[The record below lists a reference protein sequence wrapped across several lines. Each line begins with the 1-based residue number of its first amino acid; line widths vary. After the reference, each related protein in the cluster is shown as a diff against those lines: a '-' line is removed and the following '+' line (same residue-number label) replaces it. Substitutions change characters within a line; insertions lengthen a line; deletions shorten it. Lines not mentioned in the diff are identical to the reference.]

1 MPEQTGTPA
10 TNQRAGFFRE
20 GWREMGRKLERRRLR
35 KQAERQDRERNEA
48 LTSLGRQAW
57 QEKADVSAFPELCE
71 PLSRLDDRAG
81 ELNAAAK
88 SLEAENATLAQR
100 RSAESA
106 KFDSQRRAVEEKKQ
120 PVDAT
125 LQSTRARHGDRERAV
140 QQMQTRMAAVDS
152 ELLAL
157 EEPPAATAAS
167 PAPDLQAQ
175 LAASLAKKQQL
186 LAEKAQLANNL
197 PAAQAELPGSAA
209 ELNRLTADSQRF
221 AEEIRKIEEARQAV
235 FSEIDASLARVRSQ
249 LQGSQQQTAA
259 VEQERKSHFAAL
271 GLALY
276 GQKAAAASLAGPI
289 QQIASLDQARDA
301 TQSALQASR
310 AQTSAMPRGTMLKFS
325 AVTLLAPA
333 VMFAAAAGI
342 YSGWN
347 QVSPS
352 SGGER
357 RQGTVSVPR
366 KPRCE
371 PLQMACEHA
380 QTWQDC
386 AEAHLGEIAN
396 DVATAHAQ
404 LDAEWA
410 TRSAPPEQAAIWHP
424 QYIALRTQL
433 DSVIPA
439 IAEMQGEVAAAATLA
454 RADCSELPG
463 PEDRKLCEDAAQRV
477 EKAIKEARENTKR
490 DLDTKLA
497 GPKSV
502 LQTQGAAWPSVIT
515 FLAQLQVRQAALQ
528 QCQ

>member
-1 MPEQTGTPA
+1 MPGQTGTPA
-10 TNQRAGFFRE
+10 AKPNAGFFRE
-20 GWREMGRKLERRRLR
+20 GWRELGRKIERRKLR
-35 KQAERQDRERNEA
+35 KQAERQDRERNDA
-48 LTSLGRQAW
+48 VSSLGRQAW
-57 QEKADVSAFPELCE
+57 QEKVGLSAFPDLCE

-88 SLEAENATLAQR
+88 SLEAENAALGQR
-100 RSAESA
+100 RSAEAA
-106 KFDSQRRAVEEKKQ
+106 KFDSQRRAVEEEKQ

-140 QQMQTRMAAVDS
+140 QQMQTRIAAVDS

-157 EEPPAATAAS
+157 EQQLAAPAAS
-167 PAPDLQAQ
+167 PTPERQAQ

-197 PAAQAELPGSAA
+197 PAAQAELPGSVA
-209 ELNRLTADSQRF
+209 ELEKLTADSQRL
-221 AEEIRKIEEARQAV
+221 AEEIRKIEEARQSV
-235 FSEIDASLARVRSQ
+235 FSEIDSALARVRSQ

-259 VEQERKSHFAAL
+259 VEQERKGRYAAL

-289 QQIASLDQARDA
+289 QQIASLDQGRAA
-301 TQSALQASR
+301 TQSALEASQ

-325 AVTLLAPA
+325 AVTLLVPA
-333 VMFAAAAGI
+333 VMFAAAAGV
-342 YSGWN
+342 YSGLN

-366 KPRCE
+366 KPRCQ
-371 PLQMACEHA
+371 PLQQACEHA

-386 AEAHLGEIAN
+386 ATAHLSEIAN
-396 DVATAHAQ
+396 DMVVAHAQ

-410 TRSAPPEQAAIWHP
+410 TRSTPPDQAAVWQP

-433 DSVIPA
+433 DSLIPA
-439 IAEMQGEVAAAATLA
+439 IAELQGEVAAAATLA
-454 RADCSELPG
+454 RADCSQLPG
-463 PEDRKLCEDAAQRV
+463 PEDRKLCQEAAQRV
-477 EKAIKEARENTKR
+477 ENAIKRVRENTER

-502 LQTQGAAWPSVIT
+502 LQTQGAAWPSMIKL
-515 FLAQLQVRQAALQ
+515 LAQLQVHQTDLRQ
-528 QCQ
+528 CP